1 VSSGC
6 RRGPRTKDGQIL
18 WQHDQSWDTR
28 NLAWEPDQSLQTGDA
43 WEHTRGIGFSFGY
56 NQIEDKTTT
65 LSGPALVRH
74 FVDVVARGGN
84 LLINVGLTAPGEIP
98 PLQRTALDALGAWNA
113 TYGHAVF
120 GSRPGGPAM
129 TSLRWHR
136 WTRADGRAHLFLEPG
151 DPLDVNLLPGQ
162 VVVDSAVDAHGRPL
176 APNAVTLPVPDDPH
190 GVSLMSFDLRA

>member
-1 VSSGC
+1 MSSGC

-56 NQIEDKTTT
+56 NQIEDRTTT

-84 LLINVGLTAPGEIP
+84 LLINVGLTALGEIP
-98 PLQRTALDALGAWNA
+98 PLSAPPST
-113 TYGHAVF
+113 
-120 GSRPGGPAM
+120 
-129 TSLRWHR
+129 RWAR
-136 WTRADGRAHLFLEPG
+136 GTRLTVTPC
-151 DPLDVNLLPGQ
+151 
-162 VVVDSAVDAHGRPL
+162 SA
-176 APNAVTLPVPDDPH
+176 PVPAVLP
-190 GVSLMSFDLRA
+190 